1 MTEIPP
7 VYLNAEQTEKFVFFM
22 KHYDFI
28 DRLYRDGVFTLSNGF
43 VKINVDSSGKITS
56 TEVTKVNR

>member
-28 DRLYRDGVFTLSNGF
+28 ERLRKDEVFALKNGHCVIHIDGN
-43 VKINVDSSGKITS
+43 GKIS
-56 TEVTKVNR
+56 RTEVTKVYN

>member
-1 MTEIPP
+1 MEVPP

-28 DRLYRDGVFTLSNGF
+28 NRLYTDGVFTLRNGY
-43 VKINVDSSGKITS
+43 VKINIDDSGRITT

>member
-1 MTEIPP
+1 MTDIPP

-22 KHYDFI
+22 QHYDFI
-28 DRLYRDGVFTLSNGF
+28 NRLYLDGVFTLRNGF
-43 VKINVDSSGKITS
+43 VKINIDSSGNITS

>member
-28 DRLYRDGVFTLSNGF
+28 ERLRKDEVFALRNGNVIIDIDGN
-43 VKINVDSSGKITS
+43 GKISRTQ
-56 TEVTKVNR
+56 VTKVNN